1 MLAGHPSRI
10 SFFISLVWEACP
22 LNSSYCLLIICTEP
36 LARGYPAPPLA
47 PKGGKLYD
55 AWYHKQVTLRG
66 VSWFGFN
73 NAQGGPDGL
82 WAGGSKAATD
92 FGAIAYQLK
101 LLGELLFKV
110 P

>member
-1 MLAGHPSRI
+1 
-10 SFFISLVWEACP
+10 V
-22 LNSSYCLLIICTEP
+22 LIFADP

-47 PKGGKLYD
+47 PKAGKLYD
-55 AWYHKQVTLRG
+55 AWFHKPVELRG

-82 WAGGSKAATD
+82 WAGGSEAATD

-101 LLGELLFKV
+101 LLGELQAVKLHLSGWCCIFGFCELQTC
-110 P
+110 